1 MKITKHEAG
10 SRDIAVVTGTD
21 VIIDDVQSALDLMAT
36 VQYETGSDRIV
47 IHKSLISERFFDLS
61 TRLAGDILQKF
72 MNYRAKL
79 AIVGDFSVYSSRS
92 LRDFIYESNN
102 GSDVFFMPTEEQAIE
117 KLSSIK

>member
-1 MKITKHEAG
+1 MKITKLEAG
-10 SRDIAVVTGTD
+10 GRDIALVTGSD
-21 VIIDDVQSALDLMAT
+21 VLIRDVQSALDLMAT

-72 MNYRAKL
+72 INYRAKL
-79 AIVGDFSVYSSRS
+79 AIVGDFSIYSSRS

-102 GSDVFFMPTEEQAIE
+102 GSDFFFMPSEQQAIE
-117 KLSSIK
+117 KLSSIN